1 MIRDVVNPSIGEI
14 VPDPLKIYTNPVFQ
28 NLVLANEMPTW
39 NPLQGGTIIAFANYV
54 SGTISASI
62 RTIFQLHDGTSFEA
76 LGVRIPSGTVITASN
91 VRRNNAATWTSALD
105 QYDVADQWAI
115 NEPHAVALSWDT
127 TKGLIFGRGQYEE
140 NLALTG
146 LLPLQLTQ
154 LGIGMRNGGSD
165 PLPSTAHISKVYVWR
180 ETLTKE
186 QIAAW
191 IDREFHP
198 IKAITA
204 GQSNAAYRV
213 KNLADSNGELG
224 FQAFKNVLAT
234 NLVRDVFFIN
244 GATGGSAAFKISD
257 PANFWLDDVTGEY
270 GTALQTWFNAYK
282 RFGGQVDYIIWDQG
296 EADASTLGRG
306 IRTKAQYKQ
315 QLLNIFNLFW
325 SKSPNAPVIIC
336 PIGKRQTT
344 DSNNLGYQWV
354 REAQLELFAQFN
366 GKIIMGSSRVDLAL
380 IDAVHHTN
388 AAYATLCIRD
398 GLLIRRILGQQVA
411 QYPVI
416 TNATRSG
423 VTVTVTLLH
432 STGTDFTPTT
442 AIEGFFYLANDVTQ
456 SLNNAIRTTN
466 GSSTITIAHTAHG
479 LAVGARVTFNT
490 PVTYN
495 GVTLNTTYEVL
506 SVPDANRYTLG
517 VAQQATAT
525 DAVGGGGSITPV
537 YQNVVAISAAVRT
550 NATTITLTLA
560 SGVAGTLYHHYGT
573 MFSVN
578 AANLVKDNSASTMP
592 LRASVRTV
600 T

>member
-1 MIRDVVNPSIGEI
+1 MSTFKSFLPTDVR

-270 GTALQTWFNAYK
+270 GTALQTWFNAYN

-315 QLLNIFNLFW
+315 QLLNIFNIFW

-388 AAYATLCIRD
+388 AAYATLCTRD
-398 GLLIRRILGQQVA
+398 GLLIRCILGQQVA

-442 AIEGFFYLANDVTQ
+442 AIEGFFYLANGVTQ

>member
-1 MIRDVVNPSIGEI
+1 MIRNNVIYDGGEI
-14 VPDPLKIYTNPVFQ
+14 VPTPLKTYTIPVFQ
-28 NLVLANEMPTW
+28 NLVLATEMPTW

-62 RTIFQLHDGTSFEA
+62 RTIFQLHNGTSNEA
-76 LGVRIPSGTVITASN
+76 LGVRIPSGTVVTASN
-91 VRRNNAATWTSALD
+91 IRRNNTATWTSALD

-115 NEPHAVALSWDT
+115 NEPHAVAMSWDT

-146 LLPLQLTQ
+146 LLPLELTQ

-191 IDREFHP
+191 IDREFNP
-198 IKAITA
+198 IKAITS
-204 GQSNAAYRV
+204 GQSNAAYRI
-213 KNLADSNGELG
+213 KNIADANGELG
-224 FQAFKNVLAT
+224 FQAFKNVIAT

-244 GATGGSAAFKISD
+244 GATGGSAAFNVSD
-257 PANFWLDDVTGEY
+257 PANFWLNENTGAY
-270 GTALQTWFNAYK
+270 GTALQTWLTAYN
-282 RFGGQVDYIIWDQG
+282 RFGGQVGYILWDQG

-306 IRTKAQYKQ
+306 IKTKAQYKQ
-315 QLLNIFNLFW
+315 QLLNIFNIFW

-344 DSNNLGYQWV
+344 DSNNLGYQLI
-354 REAQLELFAQFN
+354 REAQMELIAESKGN
-366 GKIIMGSSRVDLAL
+366 IIMGSSRVDLAL
-380 IDAVHHTN
+380 VDAVHHTN
-388 AAYATLCIRD
+388 AAYAILCTRD
-398 GLLIRRILGQQVA
+398 GLIVRRILGQQTA

-416 TNATRSG
+416 TNATRVG
-423 VTVTVTLLH
+423 TAVTVTMLH
-432 STGTDFTPTT
+432 STGTDFTPVTG
-442 AIEGFFYLANDVTQ
+442 IEGFFYLANGVTQ

-466 GSSTITIAHTAHG
+466 GSSTVTIAHTAHG

-525 DAVGGGGSITPV
+525 DGVGGGGSIAPV
-537 YQNVVAISAAVRT
+537 YQNVVAITAAVRAT
-550 NATTITLTLA
+550 ATTITLTLA
-560 SGVAGTLYHHYGT
+560 SAVAGTLYHHYGT

-592 LRASVRTV
+592 LRASIRTV
-600 T
+600 A